1 MSCYDSPR
9 ARMRAIYQVPSPRHA
24 LSVLE
29 LSFGG
34 APEILDEDWPAEN
47 RLFCQL
53 LTDVG
58 AGASAAELRKGLRY
72 CSTPFSDGL
81 PFPPQSFDQVILHF
95 TLDDMALQQA
105 LASAKKT
112 GDAWLKQIVEI
123 LRPGGV
129 LTGCGRNRS
138 SPGYWLPRVFRFFG
152 GGRPVR
158 AAFGVGSCEQ
168 ALGAAGLGDIQVFNL
183 IHNAENPRTIISVR
197 SHLSR
202 RAFGHELQA
211 SRDIFG
217 GTAYFLRQIVVAASL
232 NRFLEETLFFWGY
245 KPC

>member
-9 ARMRAIYQVPSPRHA
+9 ARLRAIYQVPGPRHA
-24 LSVLE
+24 QSVLE

-47 RLFCQL
+47 RFFCQL
-53 LTDVG
+53 LADLA
-58 AGASAAELRKGLRY
+58 AGPSSAEPRQGLRY
-72 CSTPFSDGL
+72 CSTPFSAGL

-95 TLDDMALQQA
+95 TLDDIALQHA
-105 LASAKKT
+105 LASARET
-112 GDAWLKQIVEI
+112 GDAWLKQIIEV

-138 SPGYWLPRVFRFFG
+138 SPRYWLPRIYRFIG
-152 GGRPVR
+152 VGMPVR
-158 AAFGVGSCEQ
+158 AVFGVGSCEQ
-168 ALGAAGLGDIQVFNL
+168 ALGAAGLRDIQVFNL

-197 SHLSR
+197 PHLSR
-202 RAFGHELQA
+202 PAFKHELQA
-211 SRDIFG
+211 NRELFG